1 LTRREGLWDTIIT
14 GKAMQWVSEIEDV
27 DLTEEVYVP
36 EDAVLKITNMDT
48 NAAARITTVRG
59 IQNVRECKG
68 KTVLK
73 EIVMQW

>member
-1 LTRREGLWDTIIT
+1 
-14 GKAMQWVSEIEDV
+14 MQWVSEIEEV

-48 NAAARITTVRG
+48 NTAARITTVRG
-59 IQNVRECKG
+59 IQNVRECKW